1 MGVPILPTPTPNRH
15 NTSNNMEPRL
25 KAAIDR
31 ANRLLDERPMTA
43 HERLMKTI
51 AEVNTMLGRDRKAEM
66 EIVKCNTNAKKSNFD
81 LRALNGHLLN
91 IKK

>member
-1 MGVPILPTPTPNRH
+1 
-15 NTSNNMEPRL
+15 MEPRL

-31 ANRLLDERPMTA
+31 ANILLDERPMTA
-43 HERLMKTI
+43 HERLMKAISRANALLAQCPPKMT
-51 AEVNTMLGRDRKAEM
+51 
-66 EIVKCNTNAKKSNFD
+66 IVKCNPNARKSNFD

>member
-1 MGVPILPTPTPNRH
+1 MD
-15 NTSNNMEPRL
+15 PRL

-31 ANRLLDERPMTA
+31 ANRLLDERPM
-43 HERLMKTI
+43 KTI
-51 AEVNTMLGRDRKAEM
+51 SEVNAIFDRDRKAEM